1 MARTTAQG
9 ICDEPPNDSVK
20 IPDEL
25 PNASWF
31 RRCICRILRAMTAS
45 AETWKSYAQLLARLS
60 PRISHILFASA
71 EGAPCW
77 SSDPAGAARVEHA
90 LSLLMNSHAA
100 RHSEID
106 GLAETVDSTESRYGF
121 RIRGALGELLGLVV
135 IALPQPEAR
144 LDLAA
149 VHASIKPALDCLQ
162 SELSARAA
170 ARAAIGELHED
181 LADNSREL
189 DLFQRLSET
198 AADGLESLGQIPMLA
213 NQHLAGMVAAILLPD
228 RNLTLCRSSAG
239 CYSGIESDVLAQ
251 MHRHLMTRAQLHG
264 CTLVAN
270 RLLLDGSNAAVPYKA
285 ISTPIRDEVRRVI
298 GVLAV
303 FRLDTD
309 GDFQLRDAE
318 ALELL
323 ARKAAQIIR
332 SSFDPVTG
340 LLTQAA
346 FGVQTTAKL
355 DAPDA
360 RQSTHA
366 LLYLDI
372 DQLNVVN
379 ENHGMHVGDEV
390 IQGIAHLLS
399 RRVREGNFVAR
410 VGGDRFS
417 VFLPGCG
424 IEPAARIAEE
434 LRSAAIR
441 LSGARGDKPLLVS
454 LSIGVSRLGDCD
466 RRLDHAMAAAELAC
480 RTAKERG
487 RNRVE
492 VFYGTEPHSV
502 RKHTSLNF
510 AAQVSAALKTD
521 SFELLA
527 QPILPLTSAPADPR
541 FEILLRMRAV
551 DGTRLGLEKLCGAS
565 ACQDLTRSVDR
576 WVIEQAIE
584 RLASCRDQL
593 RRHPAK
599 FSLNLS
605 AASLGDGEFW
615 RMLEELVRKSRIEP
629 GTVGF
634 EFPEEAASAH
644 LGTIAPYMCRLREQG
659 ITFAL
664 DNFGRGIGSLSHLNS
679 LPVSC
684 IKIDGSFSRD
694 LIDNP
699 KSQSMVVAIT
709 KLANTFGLETVAAHV
724 ETDAI
729 RARAAQL
736 GVDYGQGFFIGKP
749 LALDDVIHDLPLY
762 SCFAT
767 STGLFDTSLGKTAV
781 LHG

>member
-1 MARTTAQG
+1 METQ
-9 ICDEPPNDSVK
+9 DS
-20 IPDEL
+20 
-25 PNASWF
+25 A
-31 RRCICRILRAMTAS
+31 
-45 AETWKSYAQLLARLS
+45 
-60 PRISHILFASA
+60 
-71 EGAPCW
+71 
-77 SSDPAGAARVEHA
+77 
-90 LSLLMNSHAA
+90 
-100 RHSEID
+100 
-106 GLAETVDSTESRYGF
+106 ESRYGF
-121 RIRGALGELLGLVV
+121 RIRGTLGEVLGLVV
-135 IALPQPEAR
+135 IALPQRDAR

-149 VHASIKPALDCLQ
+149 VHSLIKPALDCLQ
-162 SELSARAA
+162 SELSARSAA
-170 ARAAIGELHED
+170 SIAIGELHEN

-189 DLFQRLSET
+189 GLFQRLSEAT
-198 AADGLESLGQIPMLA
+198 AADGLESLGLIPTLA
-213 NQHLAGMVAAILLPD
+213 NEHLAGMVAAILLPD
-228 RNLTLCRSSAG
+228 RNLTICRTRPG
-239 CYSGIESDVLAQ
+239 QPTGIESDVLAQ
-251 MHRHLMTRAQLHG
+251 MHRHLLTRAQLHG

-270 RLLLDGSNAAVPYKA
+270 RLALDGSNAAMPYKA
-285 ISTPIRDEVRRVI
+285 ISTPIRDEARRVI

-303 FRLDTD
+303 FRADTD
-309 GDFQLRDAE
+309 GDFQFRDAE

-332 SSFDPVTG
+332 SSFDAVTG
-340 LLTQAA
+340 LLTSAA
-346 FGVQTTAKL
+346 FNAQTAAKL
-355 DAPDA
+355 AASEPK
-360 RQSTHA
+360 QCTHG
-366 LLYLDI
+366 LLYVDI

-390 IQGIAHLLS
+390 IQSVARLLS
-399 RRVREGNFVAR
+399 QRAREGTLVAR

-417 VFLPGCG
+417 MFLPGCG

-454 LSIGVSRLGDCD
+454 LSIGVSRLGDRD

-492 VFYGTEPHSV
+492 VFYGNDQNFVKGPATPS
-502 RKHTSLNF
+502 F
-510 AAQVSAALKTD
+510 AAQVSAALASD

-527 QPILPLTSAPADPR
+527 QPILPLSRAPADPR
-541 FEILLRMRAV
+541 FEILLRMRAA
-551 DGTRLGLEKLCGAS
+551 DGTRLGLEKLVGS
-565 ACQDLTRSVDR
+565 ACQDLTRSIDW

-584 RLASCRDQL
+584 RLANCRDLL
-593 RRHPAK
+593 RQHPAK
-599 FSLNLS
+599 FSVNLS
-605 AASLGDGEFW
+605 AASLAAGEFW

-629 GTVGF
+629 GTLGF

-644 LGTIAPYMCRLREQG
+644 LGTIAPFMCRLREQG
-659 ITFAL
+659 ISFAL
-664 DNFGRGIGSLSHLNS
+664 DNFGRDIGSLSHLNS

-709 KLANTFGLETVAAHV
+709 KLANTFGLETVAGHV

-749 LALDDVIHDLPLY
+749 LALDDAIHDLPLY

-767 STGLFDTSLGKTAV
+767 STGLFDPSIGKTAA
-781 LHG
+781 LGG

>member
-1 MARTTAQG
+1 
-9 ICDEPPNDSVK
+9 
-20 IPDEL
+20 
-25 PNASWF
+25 
-31 RRCICRILRAMTAS
+31 MTAS
-45 AETWKSYAQLLARLS
+45 SETWKSYAQLLLRLS

-71 EGAPCW
+71 DGALWW
-77 SSDPAGAARVEHA
+77 SSDPAGSSRVQYA
-90 LSLLMNSHAA
+90 LSLLIGSHAT
-100 RHSEID
+100 RHREID
-106 GLAETVDSTESRYGF
+106 GLAETADSTESRYGF

-144 LDLAA
+144 LDLGT
-149 VHASIKPALDCLQ
+149 VHALIEPALDCLQ

-170 ARAAIGELHED
+170 ASIAIGELHEN
-181 LADNSREL
+181 LADHSREL
-189 DLFQRLSET
+189 DLFQRLSEAT
-198 AADGLESLGQIPMLA
+198 SADGLESLGQIPTLA
-213 NQHLAGMVAAILLPD
+213 NEHLAGVVAAILLPD
-228 RNLTLCRSSAG
+228 RNLTICRKQHG
-239 CYSGIESDVLAQ
+239 QRNGVESEVLAQ

-270 RLLLDGSNAAVPYKA
+270 HLALDGANAAAPYKA
-285 ISTPIRDEVRRVI
+285 ISTPIRDEARRVI

-303 FRLDTD
+303 FRMDTD
-309 GDFQLRDAE
+309 GDFQMRDAE

-323 ARKAAQIIR
+323 ARKAEQIIH

-340 LLTQAA
+340 LLTAA
-346 FGVQTTAKL
+346 TFRAQTA
-355 DAPDA
+355 A
-360 RQSTHA
+360 RLATQELRQCTHG
-366 LLYLDI
+366 LLYVDI

-379 ENHGMHVGDEV
+379 ENHGMHVGDEI
-390 IQGIAHLLS
+390 IQGVANLLS
-399 RRVREGNFVAR
+399 RRAREGALIAR
-410 VGGDRFS
+410 IGGDRFS
-417 VFLPGCG
+417 MFVPGCG

-454 LSIGVSRLGDCD
+454 LSIGVSRLGD
-466 RRLDHAMAAAELAC
+466 RAGRMDHAMAAAEFAC

-492 VFYGTEPHSV
+492 VFYGNE
-502 RKHTSLNF
+502 LNSGGDPPTLSF
-510 AAQVSAALKTD
+510 AAQVSAALASD

-527 QPILPLTSAPADPR
+527 QPILPLRSAPADPR
-541 FEILLRMRAV
+541 FEILLRMRAS
-551 DGTRLGLEKLCGAS
+551 DGTRLSLEKLVGVT
-565 ACQDLTRSVDR
+565 ACQDLNRGIDR

-584 RLASCRDQL
+584 RLAACRHLL
-593 RRHPAK
+593 RQHPAK

-605 AASLGDGEFW
+605 AASLADGEFW
-615 RMLEELVRKSRIEP
+615 RMLEDLVRKSRIEP
-629 GTVGF
+629 GTLGF
-634 EFPEEAASAH
+634 EFREESASAH
-644 LGTIAPYMCRLREQG
+644 LSTIAPFMCRLREQG

-664 DNFGRGIGSLSHLNS
+664 DNFGRGVGSLSHLNS

-694 LIDNP
+694 LLDNP
-699 KSQSMVVAIT
+699 KSQSMVVAIA
-709 KLANTFGLETVAAHV
+709 KLANTFGMETVAGHV

-762 SCFAT
+762 ACFTT
-767 STGLFDTSLGKTAV
+767 STGLFDPAVGKAAALG
-781 LHG
+781 G

>member
-1 MARTTAQG
+1 
-9 ICDEPPNDSVK
+9 
-20 IPDEL
+20 
-25 PNASWF
+25 
-31 RRCICRILRAMTAS
+31 MTAS
-45 AETWKSYAQLLARLS
+45 AETWNCYSQLLLRLS

-71 EGAPCW
+71 DGTSWW
-77 SSDPAGAARVEHA
+77 SSDPSDTSRVQSA
-90 LSLLMNSHAA
+90 LSLLLSSHAT
-100 RHSEID
+100 RHREID
-106 GLAETVDSTESRYGF
+106 GLAQIDDSAESHYGF

-144 LDLAA
+144 LDLGA
-149 VHASIKPALDCLQ
+149 VHSLIKPALDCLQ

-170 ARAAIGELHED
+170 ASTAIGELHEN

-189 DLFQRLSET
+189 DLFQRLSE
-198 AADGLESLGQIPMLA
+198 APADGLESLGQIPALA
-213 NQHLAGMVAAILLPD
+213 NQHLAGVVAAILLPD
-228 RNLTLCRSSAG
+228 RNLTICRKRPG
-239 CYSGIESDVLAQ
+239 QPNGIESDVLAQ

-264 CTLVAN
+264 RTLVAN
-270 RLLLDGSNAAVPYKA
+270 HLALDGTSAAVPYKA
-285 ISTPIRDEVRRVI
+285 ISTPIRDEARVI

-303 FRLDTD
+303 FREDTD
-309 GDFQLRDAE
+309 GDFQLRDAD

-340 LLTQAA
+340 LLTAAA
-346 FGVQTTAKL
+346 FAAQTAAKL
-355 DAPDA
+355 VTPEL
-360 RQSTHA
+360 RQNTHG
-366 LLYLDI
+366 LLYVDI

-390 IQGIAHLLS
+390 IQGVANLLS
-399 RRVREGNFVAR
+399 GRAREGTLIAR

-417 VFLPGCG
+417 MFVPGCG

-441 LSGARGDKPLLVS
+441 LSGVRGDKPLLVS
-454 LSIGVSRLGDCD
+454 LSIGVSRLGDRD
-466 RRLDHAMAAAELAC
+466 RRLDHAMAAAEFAC

-492 VFYGTEPHSV
+492 VFYGNEQ
-502 RKHTSLNF
+502 TSSRDRSTMSF
-510 AAQVSAALKTD
+510 AAQVSAALASD

-527 QPILPLTSAPADPR
+527 QPILPLSSAPADPR
-541 FEILLRMRAV
+541 FEILLRMRAL
-551 DGTRLGLEKLCGAS
+551 DGTRLGLEKLAGAT
-565 ACQDLTRSVDR
+565 ACQHLTRGIDR

-584 RLASCRDQL
+584 RLAACRDQL
-593 RRHPAK
+593 RQHPAK

-605 AASLGDGEFW
+605 AASLADGEFW
-615 RMLEELVRKSRIEP
+615 RMLEELVRNSRIEP
-629 GTVGF
+629 GTLGF

-644 LGTIAPYMCRLREQG
+644 LGTIAPFMCRLREQG
-659 ITFAL
+659 ISFAL
-664 DNFGRGIGSLSHLNS
+664 DNFGRGVGSLSHLNS

-699 KSQSMVVAIT
+699 KSQSMVLAIA
-709 KLANTFGLETVAAHV
+709 KLADTFGLETVAGHV

-762 SCFAT
+762 SCFTT
-767 STGLFDTSLGKTAV
+767 STGLFDPALGKAAA
-781 LHG
+781 LGG

>member
-1 MARTTAQG
+1 
-9 ICDEPPNDSVK
+9 
-20 IPDEL
+20 
-25 PNASWF
+25 
-31 RRCICRILRAMTAS
+31 MTAS
-45 AETWKSYAQLLARLS
+45 DATWNSYAQLLLRLS

-71 EGAPCW
+71 EGSSWW
-77 SSDPAGAARVEHA
+77 SSDPESASRVQNA
-90 LSLLMNSHAA
+90 LSLLITSHPA
-100 RHSEID
+100 RHSEVD
-106 GLAETVDSTESRYGF
+106 GLAETRDGAESRYGF
-121 RIRGALGELLGLVV
+121 RIRGALGEVLGLVV

-144 LDLAA
+144 LELGA
-149 VHASIKPALDCLQ
+149 VHALIKPALDCLQ

-170 ARAAIGELHED
+170 IGELNED

-189 DLFQRLSET
+189 DLFQRLSE
-198 AADGLESLGQIPMLA
+198 ASAEGVESLGEIAALA
-213 NQHLAGMVAAILLPD
+213 NQHLSGMVAAILLPD
-228 RNLTLCRSSAG
+228 RNLTICRTSVGAV
-239 CYSGIESDVLAQ
+239 SGIESDVLTQ

-270 RLLLDGSNAAVPYKA
+270 HLALDGSNAAVPYKA
-285 ISTPIRDEVRRVI
+285 ISTPIRDETRHVI

-303 FRLDTD
+303 FRVDTD

-318 ALELL
+318 DVELL

-340 LLTQAA
+340 LLTTAA
-346 FGVQTTAKL
+346 FGAQTAARLATQ
-355 DAPDA
+355 DQ
-360 RQSTHA
+360 RQSTHG
-366 LLYLDI
+366 LLYVDI
-372 DQLNVVN
+372 DQLNVIN

-390 IQGIAHLLS
+390 IQGIAQILS
-399 RRVREGNFVAR
+399 RRAREGTLIAR

-417 VFLPGCG
+417 MFIPGCG

-434 LRSAAIR
+434 LRGAALK
-441 LSGARGDKPLLVS
+441 LSSARGDKPLLVS
-454 LSIGVSRLGDCD
+454 LSIGVSRIGDRD

-492 VFYGTEPHSV
+492 VFYGNEQNSHRQRAT
-502 RKHTSLNF
+502 LGF
-510 AAQVSAALKTD
+510 AAQVSAALASD

-527 QPILPLTSAPADPR
+527 QPILPLSSAPADPR

-551 DGTRLGLEKLCGAS
+551 DGTRLGLEKLACTE
-565 ACQDLTRSVDR
+565 ACQDLTRSIDR

-584 RLASCRDQL
+584 RLATCRNQL
-593 RRHPAK
+593 RQHPAK
-599 FSLNLS
+599 FSVNLS
-605 AASLGDGEFW
+605 AASLADGEFW
-615 RMLEELVRKSRIEP
+615 RTLEELVRKSRIEP
-629 GTVGF
+629 GTLGF
-634 EFPEEAASAH
+634 EFAEEAASAH
-644 LGTIAPYMCRLREQG
+644 IGTIAPFMCRLREQG
-659 ITFAL
+659 VIFAL
-664 DNFGRGIGSLSHLNS
+664 DNFGRGIGSLAHLNS

-709 KLANTFGLETVAAHV
+709 KLANTFGLETVAGHV

-749 LALDDVIHDLPLY
+749 LALDDAIRDLPLY

-767 STGLFDTSLGKTAV
+767 STGLFDPSLGKTAA
-781 LHG
+781 LGG

>member
-1 MARTTAQG
+1 MQ
-9 ICDEPPNDSVK
+9 
-20 IPDEL
+20 
-25 PNASWF
+25 
-31 RRCICRILRAMTAS
+31 
-45 AETWKSYAQLLARLS
+45 Y
-60 PRISHILFASA
+60 
-71 EGAPCW
+71 
-77 SSDPAGAARVEHA
+77 A
-90 LSLLMNSHAA
+90 LSLLQGSHTT
-100 RHSEID
+100 RHGEID
-106 GLAETVDSTESRYGF
+106 GLMETQDSAESRYGF
-121 RIRGALGELLGLVV
+121 RIRGALGELLGLLV
-135 IALPQPEAR
+135 IALPTPEAR
-144 LDLAA
+144 LDLGS
-149 VHASIKPALDCLQ
+149 VHSLIKPALDCLQ

-170 ARAAIGELHED
+170 IGELHEN

-189 DLFQRLSET
+189 DLFQRLSEAA
-198 AADGLESLGQIPMLA
+198 AADGLESLGQIPTLA
-213 NQHLAGMVAAILLPD
+213 NEHLSGVVAAILLPD
-228 RNLTLCRSSAG
+228 RNLTICRKRPGQA
-239 CYSGIESDVLAQ
+239 SGIESEVLAQ

-270 RLLLDGSNAAVPYKA
+270 HLALDGSNAAVPYKA
-285 ISTPIRDEVRRVI
+285 ISTPVRDEARVI

-303 FRLDTD
+303 FRVDTD

-332 SSFDPVTG
+332 SSFDPATG
-340 LLTQAA
+340 LLTLAA
-346 FGVQTTAKL
+346 FRAQTA
-355 DAPDA
+355 A
-360 RQSTHA
+360 RLASPELKESTHG
-366 LLYLDI
+366 LLYVDI

-390 IQGIAHLLS
+390 IQGIANLLS
-399 RRVREGNFVAR
+399 RRGREGTLVAR

-417 VFLPGCG
+417 MFLPGCG

-454 LSIGVSRLGDCD
+454 LSIGVARLGDRD
-466 RRLDHAMAAAELAC
+466 RPLDHAMAAAELAC
-480 RTAKERG
+480 RTAKQRG

-492 VFYGTEPHSV
+492 VFYRNEQNSGGDGSV
-502 RKHTSLNF
+502 LSF
-510 AAQVSAALKTD
+510 AAQAGAALASD

-527 QPILPLTSAPADPR
+527 QPILPLSSAPADPR
-541 FEILLRMRAV
+541 FEILWRMRAV
-551 DGTRLGLEKLCGAS
+551 DGTRLGLEKLAGA
-565 ACQDLTRSVDR
+565 ADCQDLSRGIDR

-584 RLASCRDQL
+584 RLAGCRHLL
-593 RRHPAK
+593 RQHPAK

-605 AASLGDGEFW
+605 AASLADGEFW
-615 RMLEELVRKSRIEP
+615 RMLEDLVRKSRIEP
-629 GTVGF
+629 GTLGF

-644 LGTIAPYMCRLREQG
+644 LGTIAPFMRRLREQG
-659 ITFAL
+659 ISFAL

-694 LIDNP
+694 LVDNP
-699 KSQSMVVAIT
+699 KSQSMVVAIA
-709 KLANTFGLETVAAHV
+709 KLASTFGLETVAGHV

-749 LALDDVIHDLPLY
+749 LALDDAIHDLPLY

-767 STGLFDTSLGKTAV
+767 STGLFDPSISKTAA
-781 LHG
+781 LGG

>member
-1 MARTTAQG
+1 M
-9 ICDEPPNDSVK
+9 S
-20 IPDEL
+20 
-25 PNASWF
+25 AS
-31 RRCICRILRAMTAS
+31 I
-45 AETWKSYAQLLARLS
+45 ETWKSYAQLLVRLS
-60 PRISHILFASA
+60 PSISHILFANADGVSW
-71 EGAPCW
+71 W
-77 SSDPAGAARVEHA
+77 SSDPSDASRARHA
-90 LSLLMNSHAA
+90 LTLLMASHTI
-100 RHSEID
+100 RPSEID
-106 GLAETVDSTESRYGF
+106 GLSEAEDSAESHYGF
-121 RIRGALGELLGLVV
+121 RIRGALGELLGFVV
-135 IALPQPEAR
+135 IALPQAEAR
-144 LDLAA
+144 LDLRS
-149 VHASIKPALDCLQ
+149 VHGLIKPALDCLQ

-170 ARAAIGELHED
+170 HAAAHAAIGELQENLED
-181 LADNSREL
+181 STREL
-189 DLFQRLSET
+189 DLFQRLSE
-198 AADGLESLGQIPMLA
+198 AAAAEGLDSLGQIPTLA
-213 NQHLAGMVAAILLPD
+213 NEHLSGAVAAILLPD
-228 RNLTLCRSSAG
+228 RNLTICRRRPG
-239 CYSGIESDVLAQ
+239 QPYGIESEVLAQ

-270 RLLLDGSNAAVPYKA
+270 HLALDGSNAAVPYKA
-285 ISTPIRDEVRRVI
+285 ISTPIRDETRVI

-303 FRLDTD
+303 FRVDTD

-340 LLTQAA
+340 LLTASA
-346 FGVQTTAKL
+346 FRTQTAAKL
-355 DAPDA
+355 AA
-360 RQSTHA
+360 QACAVSTHG

-390 IQGIAHLLS
+390 IQSIANLLCH
-399 RRVREGNFVAR
+399 RAREGTLVAR

-417 VFLPGCG
+417 MFLPGCG

-454 LSIGVSRLGDCD
+454 LSIGVSRLGDRD
-466 RRLDHAMAAAELAC
+466 RRLDHAMAAAEHAC

-492 VFYGTEPHSV
+492 VFYGNEQSSGGE
-502 RKHTSLNF
+502 RSASRF
-510 AAQVSAALKTD
+510 AELAGAALASD

-527 QPILPLTSAPADPR
+527 QPILPLRSAPADPR
-541 FEILLRMRAV
+541 FEVLLRMRAA
-551 DGTRLGLEKLCGAS
+551 DGTRLGLEKLAGS
-565 ACQDLTRSVDR
+565 ATCQDLARGIDR
-576 WVIEQAIE
+576 WVIEHAIE
-584 RLASCRDQL
+584 RLAACRHLL
-593 RRHPAK
+593 REHPAK

-605 AASLGDGEFW
+605 VASLADGEFW
-615 RMLEELVRKSRIEP
+615 RMLEDLVRKSRIEP
-629 GTVGF
+629 GALGF

-644 LGTIAPYMCRLREQG
+644 FGTIAPFMCRLREQG
-659 ITFAL
+659 ISFAL

-694 LIDNP
+694 LLDNP
-699 KSQSMVVAIT
+699 KSQSMVLAIT
-709 KLANTFGLETVAAHV
+709 KLANAFDLETVAAHV

-749 LALDDVIHDLPLY
+749 LALDDVIRDLPLY
-762 SCFAT
+762 ACFTT
-767 STGLFDTSLGKTAV
+767 STGLFDAALGKMAA
-781 LHG
+781 LGG

>member
-1 MARTTAQG
+1 
-9 ICDEPPNDSVK
+9 
-20 IPDEL
+20 
-25 PNASWF
+25 
-31 RRCICRILRAMTAS
+31 MTAS
-45 AETWKSYAQLLARLS
+45 AETWKSYAQLLVRLS
-60 PRISHILFASA
+60 PGISHILFASA
-71 EGAPCW
+71 DGTCRW
-77 SSDPAGAARVEHA
+77 SSDPENSSRVQFA
-90 LSLLMNSHAA
+90 LSLLLSSHTA

-106 GLAETVDSTESRYGF
+106 GLVETEDRAESRYGF
-121 RIRGALGELLGLVV
+121 RIRGALGEVLGLIV
-135 IALPQPEAR
+135 IALPLPEAH
-144 LDLAA
+144 LDLKA
-149 VHASIKPALDCLQ
+149 VHALIKPALDCLQ

-170 ARAAIGELHED
+170 ARTAIGELHED

-189 DLFQRLSET
+189 DLFQRLSE
-198 AADGLESLGQIPMLA
+198 AATDGLESLGQIPALA
-213 NQHLAGMVAAILLPD
+213 NQHLSGMVAAILLPD
-228 RNLTLCRSSAG
+228 RNLTICRSRSEQPNA
-239 CYSGIESDVLAQ
+239 IESDVLAQ

-270 RLLLDGSNAAVPYKA
+270 CLALDGSNAAVPYKA
-285 ISTPIRDEVRRVI
+285 ISTPIRDEARRVI

-303 FRLDTD
+303 FRVDTD

-318 ALELL
+318 TLELL

-340 LLTQAA
+340 LLTSAA
-346 FGVQTTAKL
+346 FSAQTAAKL
-355 DAPDA
+355 ATPEL
-360 RQSTHA
+360 RQSTHG
-366 LLYLDI
+366 LLYIDI

-399 RRVREGNFVAR
+399 RRVREGHLAAR
-410 VGGDRFS
+410 VGGDRFTL
-417 VFLPGCG
+417 FLPGCG

-454 LSIGVSRLGDCD
+454 LSIGVARLGDRD

-492 VFYGTEPHSV
+492 VFYGNEQHSV
-502 RKHTSLNF
+502 ANRASVSF
-510 AAQVSAALKTD
+510 AAQVSAALASD

-527 QPILPLTSAPADPR
+527 QPILPLSSAPADPR
-541 FEILLRMRAV
+541 FEILLRMRAL
-551 DGTRLGLEKLCGAS
+551 DGARLGLERLAGSA
-565 ACQDLTRSVDR
+565 ACQDLTRSIDR
-576 WVIEQAIE
+576 WVIEQTIE
-584 RLASCRDQL
+584 RLATCRDQL
-593 RRHPAK
+593 RQHRAK

-605 AASLGDGEFW
+605 ASSLADGEFW
-615 RMLEELVRKSRIEP
+615 RVLEELVRKSRIEP
-629 GTVGF
+629 GTLGF
-634 EFPEEAASAH
+634 EFAEEAASAH
-644 LGTIAPYMCRLREQG
+644 LASIAPFMCRLREQG
-659 ITFAL
+659 VTFAL
-664 DNFGRGIGSLSHLNS
+664 DNFGRGIGSLAHLNS

-694 LIDNP
+694 LVDNP
-699 KSQSMVVAIT
+699 KSQSMVLAIT
-709 KLANTFGLETVAAHV
+709 KLANTFGLETVAGHV

-749 LALDDVIHDLPLY
+749 MALDDAIHDLPLY
-762 SCFAT
+762 SCFAS
-767 STGLFDTSLGKTAV
+767 STGLFDPAIGKTAA
-781 LHG
+781 LGG